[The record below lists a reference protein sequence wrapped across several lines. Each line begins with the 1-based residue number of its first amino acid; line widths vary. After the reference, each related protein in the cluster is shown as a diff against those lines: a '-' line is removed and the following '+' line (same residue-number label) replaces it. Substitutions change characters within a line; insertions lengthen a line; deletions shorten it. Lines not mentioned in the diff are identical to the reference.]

1 MTSEEYRNKIDQL
14 RIVLG
19 MFKAITKALDD
30 LTYAVSAHGYA
41 IVYDEQRNI
50 IDIVKAEDAWK
61 GTES

>member
-1 MTSEEYRNKIDQL
+1 MTSEEYRNALDRL
-14 RIVLG
+14 RIL
-19 MFKAITKALDD
+19 FALTKALDD

-41 IVYDEQRNI
+41 IVYDEHRNI